1 MKFRLLSALCI
12 VLVAHG
18 IAPAPRLN
26 AQSPGWGCADEAGG
40 GDCNA
45 NGVEDAVDIASGY
58 SADLDGNGV
67 PDECERR
74 AASN

>member
-1 MKFRLLSALCI
+1 MKFRLLTALPI
-12 VLVAHG
+12 ALVAHW
-18 IAPAPRLN
+18 IAPTPRLA
-26 AQSPGWGCADEAGG
+26 AQPPIPADLHEWGG

-67 PDECERR
+67 PDECESRSVSR
-74 AASN
+74 